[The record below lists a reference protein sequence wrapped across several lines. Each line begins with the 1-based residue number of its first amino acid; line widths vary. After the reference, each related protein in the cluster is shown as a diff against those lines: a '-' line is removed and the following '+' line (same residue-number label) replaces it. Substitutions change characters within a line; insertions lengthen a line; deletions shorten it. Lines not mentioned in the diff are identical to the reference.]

1 MKYRESQLVA
11 FQRLIPYRPAGPNP
25 PDRAAVMPLA
35 TKARDVLVIGS
46 GFRQGA
52 GCWDVIHQDH
62 SLPRIF
68 VKPFSGLDAEL
79 AGSDV
84 GLQYVAHFLWQ
95 IWIFGR
101 VVVLDVQHD
110 VQADLVHQLEWPG

>member
-1 MKYRESQLVA
+1 MNAPTQL
-11 FQRLIPYRPAGPNP
+11 PSTHY
-25 PDRAAVMPLA
+25 
-35 TKARDVLVIGS
+35 DVLVIGS